1 MFKIFE
7 VKEGKLKV
15 LPSIRIKNIKGFFIG
30 SIVIIIIA
38 SLSGWMNI
46 NEKDLWKIYHLL
58 IERLNLKQ
66 EIPEIIDNQKRI
78 DAKVELEVESA
89 LKKVTPEY
97 DRIIQ
102 EADKKYKPIYSEL
115 DIDESVC
122 YTDECKSLGGEMRLC
137 APWVDSCT
145 KQ

>member
-1 MFKIFE
+1 MFKLFE

-15 LPSIRIKNIKGFFIG
+15 LPTIRIKNIKGFLIG

-38 SLSGWMNI
+38 SLSGRLNI

-78 DAKVELEVESA
+78 DAKVELEVDRA
-89 LKKVTPEY
+89 LSEY
-97 DRIIQ
+97 QRLTGDGGTVKIQ
-102 EADKKYKPIYSEL
+102 PPIFSEKPI
-115 DIDESVC
+115 DERLC

-137 APWVDSCT
+137 SPWIEDCLN
-145 KQ
+145 KN

>member
-1 MFKIFE
+1 MFKLFE
-7 VKEGKLKV
+7 IKEGKLKV
-15 LPSIRIKNIKGFFIG
+15 LPSITTKNIKGFFIG

-78 DAKVELEVESA
+78 DAKVELEVDRA
-89 LKKVTPEY
+89 LEEY
-97 DRIIQ
+97 KRLTGDYGDVRIPS
-102 EADKKYKPIYSEL
+102 PIYSEKP
-115 DIDESVC
+115 IDENVC

-137 APWVDSCT
+137 SPWIEDCVN
-145 KQ
+145 KI